1 MSAHVHKTPKNAAMT
16 DISLIQEILR
26 RWDPIGVE
34 PGALAPADEYDSY
47 APHIVSMVKGGCTA
61 EELASHLEHLGS
73 ETMGLGPSNALSQEH
88 SLKFAAEILASLLPS
103 NKSLERTREG

>member
-1 MSAHVHKTPKNAAMT
+1 MSVPDQKTLKNAAMA
-16 DISLIQEILR
+16 DIALVQAILR

-34 PGALAPADEYDSY
+34 PGVVAPADEYDSY
-47 APHIVSMVKGGCTA
+47 APHIVSLVKGGCTT

-73 ETMGLGPSNALSQEH
+73 QTMGLGPSNAVSQAH
-88 SLKFAAEILASLLPS
+88 SHKIAAEIVVSVGRS